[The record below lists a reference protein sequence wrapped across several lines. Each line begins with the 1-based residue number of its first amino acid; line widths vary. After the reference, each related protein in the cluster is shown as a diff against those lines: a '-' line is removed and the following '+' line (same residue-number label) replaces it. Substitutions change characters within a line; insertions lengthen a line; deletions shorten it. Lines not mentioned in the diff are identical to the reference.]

1 MLMQSGAGF
10 VGGSCWLRRSSTYR
24 KGGTWRGEGGI
35 TFFKS
40 VMVTYLLSW
49 GHKELFAL
57 RQLQNLNI
65 FFLSFCHV
73 LSAGFFFLAKVMVNL
88 VENGVAALETL
99 DSLHNSGN
107 ALPWG

>member
-1 MLMQSGAGF
+1 MEL
-10 VGGSCWLRRSSTYR
+10 GGEE
-24 KGGTWRGEGGI
+24 GEI
-35 TFFKS
+35 AFFNS
-40 VMVTYLLSW
+40 VMITYLLSW

-57 RQLQNLNI
+57 QQLQNLNI
-65 FFLSFCHV
+65 FLSFCRV